1 MRPCQPRHR
10 LVSLSHSP
18 AFGLAPHVSRCMHRS
33 RMRLRSDQ
41 CGRGARMSR
50 RGTPFATYEC
60 AFRRPPE
67 SGFSAV
73 LTSVVARLPNGNI
86 HQHRRFFPN
95 LVIARPSHVR
105 PRHVSPGKVRCD
117 HVSRD
122 IGLCLSATA
131 PRSVLPPMSVDAC
144 TGLACVCDQISA
156 GGARGCRV
164 AVPPLQHTSAPFGVP
179 LNLAFQLFSQVL

>member
-67 SGFSAV
+67 SGCSAV
-73 LTSVVARLPNGNI
+73 PTSVVARLPNGNI
-86 HQHRRFFPN
+86 HQHRRFFINPG
-95 LVIARPSHVR
+95 LARPSHAR
-105 PRHVSPGKVRCD
+105 PRHVAPCNVRRD

-122 IGLCLSATA
+122 LGLCPSVTVS
-131 PRSVLPPMSVDAC
+131 RSVLAPVSLCMHRSRMR
-144 TGLACVCDQISA
+144 LRSDQCGMGCAGVVSWYPLCNIRLFISA
-156 GGARGCRV
+156 S
-164 AVPPLQHTSAPFGVP
+164 P
-179 LNLAFQLFSQVL
+179 